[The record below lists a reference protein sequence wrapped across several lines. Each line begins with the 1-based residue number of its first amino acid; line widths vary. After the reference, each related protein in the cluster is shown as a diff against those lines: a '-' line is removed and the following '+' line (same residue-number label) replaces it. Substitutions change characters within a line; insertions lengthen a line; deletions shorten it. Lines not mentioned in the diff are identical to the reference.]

1 MFEMSNPK
9 SSESASK
16 QGILAGALL
25 AVIEITVGLL
35 SGSLGLLSSSFNTLM
50 DFLAAVI
57 MFFAVRESNKPP
69 DEVHMY
75 GHEKIESAA
84 AISEIML
91 LVLACS
97 WIVYNAFLRIMSSWQ
112 GIELFWVAFLT
123 NFASISIDLFA
134 YVKLKA
140 STKERKS
147 EAIEAGAL
155 HFLNDLLIAVIVI
168 VGLIFYSFGIWIADS
183 IAALCIVAY
192 VIFSGFK
199 ILRESYATL
208 MDAVPQGTSRI
219 VKEQILSVEGVD
231 DCHFLRIR
239 KAGQKHFVDAHVTL
253 AGGITLYQAHSVT
266 SIIEERISKILPQ
279 SDIMIHTEPHTGKDP
294 VTTIRT
300 IVSDIPEIKDIH
312 GITVRT
318 IGGKLLIS
326 YHVELESMTTI
337 TSAHE
342 IASNLEQRLKSE
354 LGNISTIISH
364 LEPAPET
371 LRTGYSREPASLLEK
386 EVTKISQSLPE
397 VRSLHEIEILARSGR
412 YDVTLHCA
420 VDSSVTLAQAHEI
433 ATRIEEKIRAVD
445 NRIDQ
450 VSVHCEP
457 QESAQ

>member
-1 MFEMSNPK
+1 MLTSK

-16 QGILAGALL
+16 RGILAGAVL
-25 AVIEITVGLL
+25 AAIEVAGGLL

-50 DFLAAVI
+50 DFLAAII
-57 MFFAVRESNKPP
+57 MFFAVRESSKPP

-97 WIVYNAFLRIMSSWQ
+97 WIVYSAYLRIMSNEQ
-112 GIELFWVAFLT
+112 KIEFFWVAFLT

-134 YVKLKA
+134 YLNLKA
-140 STKERKS
+140 STKKQRS

-168 VGLIFYSFGIWIADS
+168 VGLIFYWFGVWIADS

-192 VIFSGFK
+192 VLFSGSK
-199 ILRESYATL
+199 IIRESYATL
-208 MDAVPQGTSRI
+208 TDAAPQGISNK
-219 VKEQILSVEGVD
+219 VKEQILSVEGVS
-231 DCHFLRIR
+231 DCHHLRIR
-239 KAGQKHFVDAHVTL
+239 RAGAKFFVDAHITL
-253 AGGITLYQAHSVT
+253 AGGMTLYQAHSVT
-266 SIIEERISKILPQ
+266 SIIEERVSKILPH

-294 VTTIRT
+294 VTTVRT
-300 IVSDIPEIKDIH
+300 IASHIPEIKGIH
-312 GITVRT
+312 EITVET

-326 YHVELESMTTI
+326 YHIELESKITI

-342 IASNLEQRLKSE
+342 IANSLEQRIKEELK
-354 LGNISTIISH
+354 NVSTIISH

-371 LRTGYSREPASLLEK
+371 ARTGYSREPDKLLEK
-386 EVTKISQSLPE
+386 EVARISQSMPE
-397 VRSLHEIEILARSGR
+397 VRSLHEIEILAREER
-412 YDVTLHCA
+412 YNVTLHCE

-433 ATRIEEKIRAVD
+433 ATKIEEKIKAVD

-457 QESAQ
+457 QETA